1 MKKIEAER
9 LLKKFNFQLTG
20 TTHHRKWVL
29 YYEGTRILST
39 YYSKGRG
46 DMKTTAENKFRA
58 QLRLNQ
64 QQLRDAISCKLE
76 FEHYIEMLQQKG
88 MIP

>member
-1 MKKIEAER
+1 VGSV
-9 LLKKFNFQLTG
+9 LLYSLVFLLIKLFFLKEKFG
-20 TTHHRKWVL
+20 
-29 YYEGTRILST
+29 YEGTRILSA

-76 FEHYIEMLQQKG
+76 FEEYIEMLQQKG
-88 MIP
+88 LIP